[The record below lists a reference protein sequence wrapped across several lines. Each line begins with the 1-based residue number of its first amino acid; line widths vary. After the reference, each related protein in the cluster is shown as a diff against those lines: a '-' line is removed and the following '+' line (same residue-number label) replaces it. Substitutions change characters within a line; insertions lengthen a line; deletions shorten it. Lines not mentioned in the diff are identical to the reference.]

1 MYSIFTD
8 TDCDVTPEIAAKYGY
23 MLISMP
29 YILLNKEVKPYID
42 FEKYDGRAFYDV
54 LRKGNLP
61 STNALPPQVYIDYFE
76 PEFAAGRDILY
87 VHFSAAMSGT
97 FNSMRLALE
106 ELHEKYPD
114 RNVYTVDTKAI
125 SIGSLLIAEEVGEMY
140 KAGKSIEEILQ
151 WAEEEVDRFPIYF
164 YADNLKFFAK
174 SGRVSGFKAFMGG
187 LIGIKPIIHV
197 NGEGKMVS
205 IDKGR
210 GRKAALKKIVEYVLK
225 LQDKITDHKVLI
237 AHADCI
243 DIANELIEMLQ
254 KEFNNELQIEISE
267 VNPTIGGHCG
277 PDCVGVCFHGIHR

>member
-8 TDCDVTPEIAAKYGY
+8 TDCDVTPEIAKKYGY
-23 MLISMP
+23 KLISMP
-29 YILLNKEVKPYID
+29 YMLLNKETKPYID
-42 FEKYDGRAFYDV
+42 FDKFDGHAFYDT

-106 ELHEKYPD
+106 ELHTKYPD

-140 KAGKSIEEILQ
+140 KEGKSIEEILQ

-197 NGEGKMVS
+197 NSEGKMVS

-210 GRKAALKKIVEYVLK
+210 GRKAALKKIVDYVLK

-254 KEFNNELQIEISE
+254 KEFNNELEIEISE